1 MQSSLL
7 RKRLNDMCDSI
18 SSNCES
24 PTSSCPS
31 TPPLSTTWLESP
43 QIDLRVMNNEHRE
56 KVFEL
61 VTEIFFRDEPLNK
74 CLAFDL
80 PNEPVEFAELVISVA
95 LEDQCS
101 FVAIDIQTQNVI
113 GVILNIIKHRSP
125 LTTIVN
131 NQDNFDIK
139 NFQSEKLRF
148 ILSVL
153 QHVHDN
159 IDLFEE
165 MNTDRLLHMVILAI
179 DAHYRGLRLTEKL
192 IHASLERA
200 KNQFNIKGAFSEATS
215 LYSAKAFRKQG
226 FQQYNEIV
234 YIKYDNVRLAS
245 LVGEH
250 DRCQLLAKQ
259 L

>member
-1 MQSSLL
+1 MHSSLL
-7 RKRLNDMCDSI
+7 RKRLNDLCDSI
-18 SSNCES
+18 SSTSES

-31 TPPLSTTWLESP
+31 TPPYSATWFESP
-43 QIDLRVMNNEHRE
+43 QIDLRVMNNEHRQ

-61 VTEIFFRDEPLNK
+61 VIETFFRDEPLNK

-80 PNEPVEFAELVISVA
+80 PNEPIEFVELVISIA

-101 FVAIDIQTQNVI
+101 FVAIDIQTENII
-113 GVILNIIKHRSP
+113 GVILNIIKYRLP
-125 LTTIVN
+125 LTTINN
-131 NQDNFDIK
+131 NQDKFDIK

-153 QHVHDN
+153 QHVHNN

-165 MNTDRLLHMVILAI
+165 MNTDHLLHTVIIAI

-200 KNQFNIKGAFSEATS
+200 KNEFNIKGAFTEATS

-226 FQQYNEIV
+226 YQRYNEII
-234 YIKYDNVRLAS
+234 YIKYDSVRLAS